1 MRYQVGMYIAT
12 VPNRTSPPAILLRES
27 YREDGKVKN
36 RTLANL
42 SKWKPERIE
51 ALRRALK
58 GEFDGIDGEA
68 SSGLIFGVL
77 FALKVLTDR
86 LGLTSALGRHPKAR
100 LALFLVL
107 ARVAHQGSRLSALRW
122 ARDHAVDEVL
132 NLDAL
137 SEDALLEALDWLDE
151 KQETIE
157 AKLYK
162 TYVERAGAPPVLVLY
177 DVTSSYFEGE
187 CNELAA
193 YGYNRDGKRGKKQ
206 IVVGLLTG
214 DDGHPLAIRVFRGNT
229 SDPTTVPEQ
238 IETLKRRFGIEEVV
252 FVGDRG
258 MVKAKGKWALMEQG
272 YHYISALT
280 NAQVRKL
287 LEDKVFQFG
296 LFDEHIHEVEH
307 DGFRLVLRRNESVR
321 RKEHHRR
328 ESKLR
333 ALQDKIEERNEF
345 VSTSRRALPQAGLDN
360 LQEWATHHK
369 LSGFVSLELEG
380 RMIRCEVDDVAKEN
394 VGLLDGC
401 YVIETDVP
409 KELIDPETVNDL
421 YTSLQRVERDF
432 RTLKTGGLE
441 LRPICVRKASRT
453 RGHVFAAMLA
463 LIVTREIQRRLSE
476 VYGTTD
482 DDPGAVTWR
491 NAIASLSRLTFLV
504 YNPTGTPFQRLM
516 RPDAQQQAVLDAL
529 DIPWPA
535 KPPKKKSA

>member
-1 MRYQVGMYIAT
+1 MYIAT
-12 VPNRTSPPAILLRES
+12 VPNRNSPPAILLRES
-27 YREDGKVKN
+27 YREDGKVKS

-51 ALRRALK
+51 ALRKALK
-58 GEFDGIDGEA
+58 GEFDGMDGEA

-77 FALKVLTDR
+77 FALKVLADR
-86 LGLTSALGRHPKAR
+86 LGLTSAMGRHPKAR

-122 ARDHAVDEVL
+122 SRNHAVDEIL

-151 KQETIE
+151 HQQAIE
-157 AKLYK
+157 GKLYRD
-162 TYVERAGAPPVLVLY
+162 YVKRAGAPPVLVLY
-177 DVTSSYFEGE
+177 DVTSSYLEGE
-187 CNELAA
+187 YNELAA
-193 YGYNRDGKRGKKQ
+193 YGYNRDGKKGKKQ
-206 IVVGLLTG
+206 IVVGLLT
-214 DDGHPLAIRVFRGNT
+214 DDHGHPLAIRVFRGNT

-238 IETLKRRFGIEEVV
+238 IEILKQRFGIDEVV

-272 YHYISALT
+272 YHYIAALT

-287 LEDKVFQFG
+287 LQDKVFQFG
-296 LFDEHIHEVEH
+296 LFDEQIQEVEH
-307 DGFRLVLRRNESVR
+307 DGFRLVLRRNDAVR

-333 ALQDKIEERNEF
+333 SLQDKVEERNAF
-345 VSTSRRALPQAGLDN
+345 VATSRRAIPEVGLKD
-360 LQEWATHHK
+360 LEEWAWHHK
-369 LSGFVSLELEG
+369 LSGFVTLELDG
-380 RMIRCEVDDVAKEN
+380 RMIRCEIDEDAKRE

-409 KELIDPETVNDL
+409 VELLDPETVNDL

-441 LRPICVRKASRT
+441 VRPICVRKASRT
-453 RGHVFAAMLA
+453 RGHVFASMLA
-463 LIVTREIQRRLSE
+463 LILTREIQARLAQAF
-476 VYGTTD
+476 GTTD
-482 DDPGAVTWR
+482 DDPEAVTWKDGME
-491 NAIASLSRLTFLV
+491 SLSRLTFLV
-504 YNPTGTPFQRLM
+504 YNPTVKPFQRLM
-516 RPDAQQQAVLDAL
+516 RPDDQQQAILDAL
-529 DIPWPA
+529 DVPWPA
-535 KPPKKKSA
+535 KTPKKKPA